1 MDFKPKLVAFD
12 LDGTLA
18 ESKQRVSAE
27 MGELLARLIEVVPV
41 AIMSGA
47 SFKQFETQL
56 LPALP
61 LETEYERLYLFPDNA
76 AMCFV
81 HTGGRWQ
88 KRYDH
93 SFNAAER
100 SRIMQAIK
108 EATEETGLANIPGRK
123 KEWGEQVEDRGAQI
137 AFSMLGQ
144 QAPLEAKQE
153 QHRLH
158 EDARD
163 KLREALTR
171 RLPDFSVLEG
181 GLTTLDITKKGVS
194 KAYGIRKLIEL
205 TSISVSEMLYVGDA
219 LSEGGNDTVVIATG
233 IKTRQV
239 FGPEETADMIHH
251 LLTGT
256 KRVVSMRQF

>member
-1 MDFKPKLVAFD
+1 MIFKPKLVAFD

-18 ESKQRVSAE
+18 ESKQRVPAE
-27 MGELLARLIEVVPV
+27 MGDLVSQLLEVMPV

-56 LPALP
+56 LPALTASDDQ
-61 LETEYERLYLFPDNA
+61 LRRLYLFPVNA

-81 HTGGRWQ
+81 FRENKWQ
-88 KRYDH
+88 ARYDH
-93 SFNAAER
+93 SFNNAER
-100 SRIMQAIK
+100 ARIVQAIH
-108 EATEETGLANIPGRK
+108 EALEETGLANIPGRRQ
-123 KEWGEQVEDRGAQI
+123 EWGEQIEDREAQI
-137 AFSMLGQ
+137 AFSLLGQ
-144 QAPLEAKQE
+144 RAPLEAKE
-153 QHRLH
+153 KQHRLH

-163 KLREALTR
+163 HLREALTR

-219 LSEGGNDTVVIATG
+219 IQEGGNDAIVLQTG
-233 IKTRQV
+233 VKTHPV
-239 FGPEETADMIHH
+239 FGPEETAGLISS
-251 LLTGT
+251 LL
-256 KRVVSMRQF
+256 REAQHIAHA

>member
-1 MDFKPKLVAFD
+1 MTFKPKLVAFD

-18 ESKQRVSAE
+18 ESKQRVSAQ
-27 MGELLARLIEVVPV
+27 MGELISRLLEVMPV

-61 LETEYERLYLFPDNA
+61 ASEAQLKKLYLFPVNA

-81 HTGGRWQ
+81 FKQEKWQ
-88 KRYDH
+88 AQYDH
-93 SFNAAER
+93 SFNSAER
-100 SRIMQAIK
+100 GRIILAIH
-108 EATEETGLANIPGRK
+108 EALEETGLVNIPERK
-123 KEWGEQVEDRGAQI
+123 KEWGEQIEDRGAQI

-153 QHRLH
+153 QHRTH

-163 KLREALTR
+163 RFREALTR
-171 RLPDFSVLEG
+171 RLPDFSILEG

-194 KAYGIRKLIEL
+194 KAYGIRRLIEF

-219 LSEGGNDTVVIATG
+219 LQEGGNDAVVVQT
-233 IKTRQV
+233 
-239 FGPEETADMIHH
+239 
-251 LLTGT
+251 
-256 KRVVSMRQF
+256 